1 MSAFDNYKRQ
11 VNNGKNDKYLYLTST
26 TDIYEAFMQQHQD
39 LNYALNKERSRDRF
53 VANRKGLENAIVQTI
68 NKVLLSEMDE
78 IADIISQDVIYKVQN
93 AFGGVGGT
101 KVNKNSFSSKL
112 GKMLGKALADIPFKL
127 WEEID
132 KDTR

>member
-26 TDIYEAFMQQHQD
+26 TDIYEKFMQQHHD
-39 LNYALNKERSRDRF
+39 MNYALKKERSRDRF